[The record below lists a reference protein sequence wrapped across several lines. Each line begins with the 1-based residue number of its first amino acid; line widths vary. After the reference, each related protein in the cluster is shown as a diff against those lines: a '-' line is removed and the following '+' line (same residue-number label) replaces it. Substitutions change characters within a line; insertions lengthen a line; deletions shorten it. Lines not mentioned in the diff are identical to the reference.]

1 MAVKAPGTVRSRLPG
16 TNLTRA
22 GDYNQRV
29 VLQAI
34 RAHGPVTRS
43 DVAEITGLTHQS
55 VINISR
61 RLLETG
67 VIVDED
73 PIPGARGQPAARM
86 AVNASGAYAIG
97 LNIDREHITFVLMDL
112 AGQVRRRIY
121 SGQHFALPEQVLSF
135 VEAQLAEIFTL
146 RVVPRKRLIGLGI
159 AIPEK
164 LAGVEVTERPDS
176 YAAWSELNVTEAF
189 AERLGIPVYV
199 ENDAVSAALGEL
211 QFGLGMTHKTF
222 IYTLIS
228 AGIGSGL
235 IIDGQ
240 PYTKGLSNPGD
251 LGKIPIRSTDGS
263 PRTLWDVLS
272 LFAFYE
278 ELARHGV
285 TVSDAAEFDEEDPA
299 TRAGVNA
306 WVETAADCLLDPCLT
321 INHVL
326 SPELHVIGGQLPA
339 FVTRRLCERLNARME
354 AQSSEPVAPFC
365 PSTVSVD
372 AAAIGAAVVVFQ
384 NRLLPTPES
393 LMK

>member
-1 MAVKAPGTVRSRLPG
+1 MAVKARATTKSRLPG
-16 TNLTRA
+16 TNLSRA

-34 RAHGPVTRS
+34 RANGPVTRG

-61 RLLETG
+61 RLLDAG

-86 AVNASGAYAIG
+86 AVNANGAYAIG

-112 AGQVRRRIY
+112 AGRVRRRIY
-121 SGQHFALPEQVLSF
+121 TGQHFALPEQVLSF
-135 VEAQLAEIFTL
+135 VEDQLAEIFNQ
-146 RVVPRKRLIGLGI
+146 RVAPRKRVIGLGI

-164 LAGVEVTERPDS
+164 LAGVHVNERPES
-176 YAAWSELNVTEAF
+176 YEAWSGLNVTEAF

-199 ENDAVSAALGEL
+199 ENDATSAALGEL
-211 QFGLGMTHKTF
+211 QFGLGMTHQTF
-222 IYTLIS
+222 VYTLIS

-235 IIDGQ
+235 IINGQ
-240 PYTKGLSNPGD
+240 PYTGGLGSPGD
-251 LGKIPIRSTDGS
+251 LGKIPVRSNDG
-263 PRTLWDVLS
+263 RAKLLWDVLS

-285 TVSDAAEFDEEDPA
+285 TVSDVSDLREDDPA

-306 WVETAADCLLDPCLT
+306 WIEMAAECLFDPCLT
-321 INHVL
+321 INYVL

-339 FVTRRLCERLNARME
+339 FVTRRLCDRLNARME
-354 AQSSEPVAPFC
+354 VESIVPLAPFC

-384 NRLLPTPES
+384 NRLLPTPEA

>member
-1 MAVKAPGTVRSRLPG
+1 MAAKAREPVKSRLPG
-16 TNLTRA
+16 TNLSRA

-34 RAHGPVTRS
+34 RANGPVTRS

-61 RLLETG
+61 RLLDAG

-86 AVNASGAYAIG
+86 AVNPNGAYAIG
-97 LNIDREHITFVLMDL
+97 LNVDREHITFVLMDL
-112 AGQVRRRIY
+112 AGRVRRRIY
-121 SGQHFALPEQVLSF
+121 TGQHFALPEHVLSF
-135 VEAQLAEIFTL
+135 VEAQLEDIFSQRL
-146 RVVPRKRLIGLGI
+146 VPRKRVIGLGV

-164 LAGVEVTERPDS
+164 LAGVHVTERPDG
-176 YAAWSELNVTEAF
+176 YEAWSGLNVMETF

-199 ENDAVSAALGEL
+199 ENDATSAALGEL
-211 QFGLGMTHKTF
+211 QFGLGMAHKTF
-222 IYTLIS
+222 VYTLIS

-235 IIDGQ
+235 IINGQ
-240 PYTKGLSNPGD
+240 PYTGGLGSPGD
-251 LGKIPIRSTDGS
+251 LGKIPVRSGDGHF
-263 PRTLWDVLS
+263 RTLWDVLS
-272 LFAFYE
+272 LFAFFD
-278 ELARHGV
+278 ELGRHGV
-285 TVSDAAEFDEEDPA
+285 TVSDAGDLLEDDPA

-306 WVETAADCLLDPCLT
+306 WVEQAADCLLDPCLT
-321 INHVL
+321 INYVL

-339 FVTRRLCERLNARME
+339 FVIRRLCDRLNARME
-354 AQSSEPVAPFC
+354 VESVVPLAPFC

>member
-1 MAVKAPGTVRSRLPG
+1 MAVKARGPIKSRLPG
-16 TNLTRA
+16 TNLSRA

-34 RAHGPVTRS
+34 RANGPVTRG

-61 RLLETG
+61 RLLDAG
-67 VIVDED
+67 LIADED

-86 AVNASGAYAIG
+86 VVNANGSYAIG
-97 LNIDREHITFVLMDL
+97 LNIDREHITLVLMDL
-112 AGQVRRRIY
+112 AGKVKRRIY
-121 SGQHFALPEQVLSF
+121 TGQHFALPEDVLSF
-135 VEAQLAEIFTL
+135 VEAQLEDIFTQ
-146 RVVPRKRLIGLGI
+146 RVVPRKRVIGLGI

-164 LAGVEVTERPDS
+164 LAGVQVTERPES
-176 YAAWSELNVTEAF
+176 YEAWSELNVSEAF
-189 AERLGIPVYV
+189 SERLGIPVYV
-199 ENDAVSAALGEL
+199 ANDATSAALGEL

-222 IYTLIS
+222 VYTLIS

-235 IIDGQ
+235 IINGQ
-240 PYTKGLSNPGD
+240 PYTGGLGNPGD
-251 LGKIPIRSTDGS
+251 LGKIPVRSKDGEHK
-263 PRTLWDVLS
+263 TLWDVLS

-285 TVSDAAEFDEEDPA
+285 TISDVGDLREDDPA

-321 INHVL
+321 INYVL

-339 FVTRRLCERLNARME
+339 FVTRRLCDRLNARME
-354 AQSSEPVAPFC
+354 VESAVPLAPFC

-384 NRLLPTPES
+384 NRLLPTPEA

>member
-1 MAVKAPGTVRSRLPG
+1 MAVKARGNVKGSLPG
-16 TNLTRA
+16 TNLSRA

-29 VLQAI
+29 VLQVI
-34 RAHGPVTRS
+34 RANGPITRS
-43 DVAEITGLTHQS
+43 QVSEITGLTHQS

-67 VIVDED
+67 VIVDEE
-73 PIPGARGQPAARM
+73 PVQGARGQPAARM
-86 AVNASGAYAIG
+86 AVNPNGAYAIG

-121 SGQHFALPEQVLSF
+121 TGQHFALPEHVLAF
-135 VEAQLAEIFTL
+135 VEAQLAEIFTQ
-146 RVVPRKRLIGLGI
+146 RIVPRKRVIGLGI

-164 LAGVEVTERPDS
+164 LAGVQVTERPEG
-176 YAAWSELNVTEAF
+176 YEAWSGLNVTEAF

-199 ENDAVSAALGEL
+199 ENDATSAALGEL

-222 IYTLIS
+222 VYTLIS

-235 IIDGQ
+235 IINGQ
-240 PYTKGLSNPGD
+240 PYSGGLGNPGD
-251 LGKIPIRSTDGS
+251 LGKIPVRSKDGQQK
-263 PRTLWDVLS
+263 TLWDVLS

-285 TVSDAAEFDEEDPA
+285 TVSDVGELREDDPA
-299 TRAGVNA
+299 TRAGINA
-306 WVETAADCLLDPCLT
+306 WIDVAADCLIDPCLT
-321 INHVL
+321 INYVL

-339 FVTRRLCERLNARME
+339 FVTRRLCDRLNAKLE
-354 AQSSEPVAPFC
+354 AQSMVPLAPFR

-384 NRLLPTPES
+384 NKLLPTPEA